1 MIQTRNTMNPTLAL
15 FLRLT
20 AIVAIAIVALVVAAF
35 LLKIVIVA
43 AIVAALIFGGLF
55 VYNMF
60 RKARYP
66 VAKP

>member
-1 MIQTRNTMNPTLAL
+1 MNPTLAL

-43 AIVAALIFGGLF
+43 AVVAAIIFAGFF
-55 VYNMF
+55 VYNLF
-60 RKARYP
+60 RRSKHP
-66 VAKP
+66 VAKL